1 MTDAREQP
9 LFKDNLAVAE
19 LDVVA
24 YLGFPLATT
33 DGHILG
39 SFCVIDSKPRM
50 WTEDDANIVRDLA
63 AVVMSEIQLR
73 SEIVCRHEAE
83 GERDDLTGTNARLL
97 AEIAAR
103 QQAEDQQRELEDQ
116 LNQTRKI
123 ELIGQLAGGI
133 AHDLNNLL
141 TPILILTSILLDDK
155 ELGKA
160 HLNIVDQIQDAGLR
174 SRDLVQQLLT
184 FSQLRALEL
193 GVHDLNEIVGNVQPL
208 LRSTLPEDI
217 ELISKLHNEALPI
230 LADAGQVDQI
240 IMNLVVNAADAMPN
254 GGELCIETSTT
265 ILEPHQLAT
274 NPEAEPGPFACI
286 TVRDTGQGMSAETLE
301 RMYEPFFTTKDVDGN
316 GLGLAT
322 VLGIVAQHDGV
333 IVGSSTID
341 EGTCFD
347 VFLPMTEEVVSLETA
362 DPSTNG
368 TVPNGR
374 TILMAEDDEPL
385 RILLEKILE
394 SNGYQVIAAENG
406 EKALQL
412 LRYHNGPIHL
422 LLTDVVMPGMNGR
435 VLYETACQDRPSLR
449 VLYMSGHSEDIIT
462 TRGVL
467 DSGINFI
474 AKPFMP
480 DELVAKIGE
489 AMAQVGAAVS

>member
-155 ELGKA
+155 ELGKD

-230 LADAGQVDQI
+230 LADAC
-240 IMNLVVNAADAMPN
+240 L
-254 GGELCIETSTT
+254 LYTS
-265 ILEPHQLAT
+265 PS
-274 NPEAEPGPFACI
+274 P
-286 TVRDTGQGMSAETLE
+286 RD
-301 RMYEPFFTTKDVDGN
+301 
-316 GLGLAT
+316 
-322 VLGIVAQHDGV
+322 
-333 IVGSSTID
+333 
-341 EGTCFD
+341 
-347 VFLPMTEEVVSLETA
+347 
-362 DPSTNG
+362 
-368 TVPNGR
+368 
-374 TILMAEDDEPL
+374 
-385 RILLEKILE
+385 
-394 SNGYQVIAAENG
+394 
-406 EKALQL
+406 
-412 LRYHNGPIHL
+412 
-422 LLTDVVMPGMNGR
+422 
-435 VLYETACQDRPSLR
+435 
-449 VLYMSGHSEDIIT
+449 
-462 TRGVL
+462 RG
-467 DSGINFI
+467 
-474 AKPFMP
+474 
-480 DELVAKIGE
+480 
-489 AMAQVGAAVS
+489 